1 MKKILS
7 LGLLCATILV
17 SQAQAASTPTVSGV
31 FEKTV
36 HAFSE
41 SHTPLGQIPASDLL
55 NQPVVGI
62 DEETGLL
69 KVQTPKGLVLVA
81 RAAVT
86 TTMTA
91 AAPRETSCSYIG
103 TLSASGTGSSS
114 GFASN
119 CKPGGH

>member
-17 SQAQAASTPTVSGV
+17 SQAQAAPMPIISGV

-36 HAFSE
+36 HAFSA
-41 SHTPLGQIPASDLL
+41 SRAPLGQIPASDLL
-55 NQPVVGI
+55 NQPVVGT

-86 TTMTA
+86 TTMA
-91 AAPRETSCSYIG
+91 VAAPRETSCSYIG

-119 CKPGGH
+119 CKSGGH

>member
-36 HAFSE
+36 HAFSQ
-41 SHTPLGQIPASDLL
+41 SHAPLGQIPASDLM
-55 NQPVVGI
+55 NQPVVGT

-69 KVQTPKGLVLVA
+69 KVQTAQGMVLVA

-86 TTMTA
+86 TTMAA

-103 TLSASGTGSSS
+103 SLSASGTGSSS
-114 GFASN
+114 GFASK
-119 CKPGGH
+119 CKQAGH

>member
-7 LGLLCATILV
+7 LGLLCTTILL

-36 HAFSE
+36 HAFAE
-41 SHTPLGQIPASDLL
+41 NHAPLGQIPASDLL
-55 NQPVVGI
+55 NQPVAGI
-62 DEETGLL
+62 DEETGFL

-103 TLSASGTGSSS
+103 TLAASGTGSSS
-114 GFASN
+114 GFANN
-119 CKPGGH
+119 CKAGGR